1 MSGGS
6 YNYLF
11 GQVDNEYVGSM
22 FDIELNDMM
31 YDLVKVLKDLEWW
44 QSGDIGEEE
53 YRKTV
58 KRFKDIWFGNREGI
72 NNRTVR
78 GILKDAIKEIE
89 DL

>member
-1 MSGGS
+1 
-6 YNYLF
+6 
-11 GQVDNEYVGSM
+11 M

-58 KRFKDIWFGNREGI
+58 KGFKDRWFGNRVGI
-72 NNRTVR
+72 NNRTVI